1 MCYTQTYKSC
11 KMYTWTRVMGI
22 HNAKKCSIEELSIE
36 IQTFGGDSLENSF
49 EDIFFA
55 ILLILIG
62 KS

>member
-49 EDIFFA
+49 EDIFLQFF
-55 ILLILIG
+55 
-62 KS
+62 